1 MSITKVQINRA
12 TVGNLSGSRSFTSS
26 SLASRL
32 TTEATNVDNLQTD
45 SGSFSTRVTDLVT
58 ASSSFSGSIAT
69 LRGAGSLQG
78 VGTSDSPTFAGATIT
93 GTLTAQEIHTEF
105 ESASIIFSSG
115 STIFGDTSDDTHRMT
130 GSLNISGSLGVNDG
144 NVHVVDKMIVGSGSG
159 FNFNDESNA
168 FVVAAPGNNA
178 GLQVVNQTG
187 DQLMQFRQSNNNAGD
202 LILFGA
208 GSTKVRFSSNGSD
221 KNFINTG
228 TDVGIGTNNPDN
240 NLHIYNGDSG
250 GSSHSNAIL
259 TVENNGR
266 TAIQLLSPAA
276 NDQYIFFG
284 DNGANNRAWISYD
297 HNASPNL
304 MTFQHYSDSG
314 NFAFSNG
321 KVGIGTTNPGERSSE
336 LLTIHAG
343 TSNDGDVT
351 VLRLN
356 NDESALADGDGVSM
370 MFGLGT
376 DYRDAGKIG
385 VFSEDN
391 SHDLYNMRF
400 SVRDGVNTLRE
411 YMRIKGSNGNITTV
425 TGSALSYQSNGSTSA
440 PSATTPVVFTQPSAS
455 IVQIDDSNNRYKK
468 MFSQQVAKSGT
479 ARIKFTA
486 RNVSGT
492 YWWSW
497 LISRNNGSGSIDV
510 ESPTPM
516 KLHNGNNAA
525 SSYAGGLAD
534 GESASVHNFR
544 KFDITVKD
552 VVAGDFIELWMRS
565 SDGSGGQVTGNG
577 QDLLAK
583 DFQILSTTPS
593 IESNAILPGTPKGQG
608 LWEVIDKV
616 VLTSN
621 TSILSHPT
629 CFANGSKYS
638 HFKIVVGWLGTT
650 AQESIFMRFLY
661 NGGSSAYSAGEY
673 YNTKVQTEHDTTS
686 LNVEIQNQ
694 TSHIDLFNQTNPTN
708 IGGVHGEIKIYNIS
722 APIIRNGYD
731 TRLQDVD
738 TNRGTAYRAIGRSVL
753 FGYDDQNDSYGQ
765 QVTNFRWNQSE
776 VANDTINGYSGFQM
790 FPGSGN
796 FYAQSYVI
804 ICGFRVDDEY
814 TLGTTDI

>member
-26 SLASRL
+26 SLASRV

-93 GTLTAQEIHTEF
+93 GTLTAQEVHTEF
-105 ESASIIFSSG
+105 ESASILFSSG
-115 STIFGDTSDDTHRMT
+115 STQFGNSSDDVHDFKGNT
-130 GSLNISGSLGVNDG
+130 ISGSVTSTGSFGRVHIGASSVVIEDNGSGALGFRTNNAERFSVASNGPITFAENVNIDASRTLTVNGDLDVDG
-144 NVHVVDKMIVGSGSG
+144 TANLDVVDIDGAVDMATTLTLGGRLTL
-159 FNFNDESNA
+159 SNA
-168 FVVAAPGNNA
+168 GSDPGLFLGGGWQIFDNA
-178 GLQVVNQTG
+178 SESYGT
-187 DQLMQFRQSNNNAGD
+187 AGD
-202 LILFGA
+202 LVFYHGA
-208 GSTKVRFSSNGSD
+208 SRMVIGD
-221 KNFINTG
+221 TG
-228 TDVGIGTNNPDN
+228 NI
-240 NLHIYNGDSG
+240 
-250 GSSHSNAIL
+250 
-259 TVENNGR
+259 
-266 TAIQLLSPAA
+266 
-276 NDQYIFFG
+276 
-284 DNGANNRAWISYD
+284 
-297 HNASPNL
+297 
-304 MTFQHYSDSG
+304 
-314 NFAFSNG
+314 
-321 KVGIGTTNPGERSSE
+321 GIGTTNPGN

-343 TSNDGDVT
+343 TSTDGDVT

-356 NDESALADGDGVSM
+356 NDETALADGDGVSM
-370 MFGLGT
+370 EFGLGT
-376 DYRDAGKIG
+376 DFRDAGKIG
-385 VFSEDN
+385 VFASDN
-391 SHDLYNMRF
+391 SHDQFNMRF
-400 SVRDGVNTLRE
+400 SVRNAANTVTE
-411 YMRIKGSNGNITTV
+411 YMRIKGDNGNITTV

-516 KLHNGNNAA
+516 KLHNGNDAA

-534 GESASVHNFR
+534 GESSGVHEFR

-565 SDGSGGQVTGNG
+565 SNSGGGQVTGNG

-608 LWEVIDKV
+608 LWEIIDKV

-661 NGGSSAYSAGEY
+661 NGGSSAYSAAEY

-686 LNVEIQNQ
+686 LGVEIQNA
-694 TSHIDLFNQTNPTN
+694 TSHIDLFNQTNTTN

-753 FGYDDQNDSYGQ
+753 FGYDDDLNSYGEQ
-765 QVTNFRWNQSE
+765 STNFRWNISE
-776 VANDTINGYSGFQM
+776 EANDTINGYSGFQM

>member
-26 SLASRL
+26 SLASRV

-105 ESASIIFSSG
+105 ESASILFSSG
-115 STIFGDTSDDTHRMT
+115 STIFGDTSNDIHRMT
-130 GSLNISGSLGVNDG
+130 GSLNVSGALNLNDGDAVFGATATVETGLNLESGTLTVKNATSDSNGLKISQGGSDASNILNHYNGTLNLGVANS
-144 NVHVVDKMIVGSGSG
+144 VDMTLKG
-159 FNFNDESNA
+159 
-168 FVVAAPGNNA
+168 
-178 GLQVVNQTG
+178 GL
-187 DQLMQFRQSNNNAGD
+187 
-202 LILFGA
+202 
-208 GSTKVRFSSNGSD
+208 
-221 KNFINTG
+221 
-228 TDVGIGTNNPDN
+228 VGIGTDNPTSTSQ
-240 NLHIYNGDSG
+240 LH
-250 GSSHSNAIL
+250 
-259 TVENNGR
+259 VE
-266 TAIQLLSPAA
+266 AA
-276 NDQYIFFG
+276 KAEI
-284 DNGANNRAWISYD
+284 
-297 HNASPNL
+297 
-304 MTFQHYSDSG
+304 
-314 NFAFSNG
+314 
-321 KVGIGTTNPGERSSE
+321 
-336 LLTIHAG
+336 
-343 TSNDGDVT
+343 
-351 VLRLN
+351 
-356 NDESALADGDGVSM
+356 
-370 MFGLGT
+370 
-376 DYRDAGKIG
+376 
-385 VFSEDN
+385 
-391 SHDLYNMRF
+391 
-400 SVRDGVNTLRE
+400 
-411 YMRIKGSNGNITTV
+411 RIKGTNDSASDEIAHLILEASTDRRAGITIEGDSNDIQAFMGRPYDTANTLVFETDATERMRITADGNITTV

-440 PSATTPVVFTQPSAS
+440 PSATTPVVFTQTSAS
-455 IVQIDDSNNRYKK
+455 LVQIDDSNNRYKK
-468 MFSQQVAKSGT
+468 MFSHQVAKSGT

-492 YWWSW
+492 YYWSW

-510 ESPTPM
+510 EAPTAM
-516 KLHNGNNAA
+516 KLHNGNTAA
-525 SSYAGGLAD
+525 GSFGVGLAN

-544 KFDITVKD
+544 KFDISVKD

-608 LWEVIDKV
+608 LWEIIDKV

-661 NGGSSAYSAGEY
+661 NGGSSAYSAAEY

-686 LNVEIQNQ
+686 LSVEIQNA
-694 TSHIDLFNQTNPTN
+694 TSHIDLFNQTNTTN

-722 APIIRNGYD
+722 APIIRNGHN

-753 FGYDDQNDSYGQ
+753 FGYDDDLDSYGQ
-765 QVTNFRWNQSE
+765 QVTNFRWNTSE

>member
-1 MSITKVQINRA
+1 MALTKFTEKLISDSFKASI
-12 TVGNLSGSRSFTSS
+12 SGSDTTESSSFASRITLVEGGTTSKTLVSSSAQIATDISGSFNSTSS
-26 SLASRL
+26 SLASRV
-32 TTEATNVDNLQTD
+32 TVNE
-45 SGSFSTRVTDLVT
+45 GRVN
-58 ASSSFSGSIAT
+58 
-69 LRGAGSLQG
+69 QG
-78 VGTSDSPTFAGATIT
+78 VKTTDSPTFAGGTVT
-93 GTLTAQEIHTEF
+93 GDFTVGGTLTAQEVHTEF
-105 ESASIIFSSG
+105 ESASILFTSG
-115 STIFGDTSDDTHRMT
+115 STIFGNSSDDVHEFK
-130 GSLNISGSLGVNDG
+130 GNKISGSSTSTASLAVISLADKIEHIGDTNNTIQFDTDQIKLRTGGSSRLIARDSNVELYNDL
-144 NVHVVDKMIVGSGSG
+144 VVAGAATFNEDSGDKDFRV
-159 FNFNDESNA
+159 ESNA
-168 FVVAAPGNNA
+168 NVNMLFVDGGQNA
-178 GLQVVNQTG
+178 
-187 DQLMQFRQSNNNAGD
+187 
-202 LILFGA
+202 
-208 GSTKVRFSSNGSD
+208 
-221 KNFINTG
+221 
-228 TDVGIGTNNPDN
+228 VGIGTNNAGANSEKLLIVGNDN
-240 NLHIYNGDSG
+240 VNFLVVSSSNDDNFISMGTFENDQAIIGFGNKATTPTALNFYAANRPPMG
-250 GSSHSNAIL
+250 GSNLVMS
-259 TVENNGR
+259 
-266 TAIQLLSPAA
+266 LS
-276 NDQYIFFG
+276 G
-284 DNGANNRAWISYD
+284 
-297 HNASPNL
+297 
-304 MTFQHYSDSG
+304 SG
-314 NFAFSNG
+314 N
-321 KVGIGTTNPGERSSE
+321 VGIGTAIPTS

-356 NDESALADGDGVSM
+356 NDETALADGDGVSM

-376 DYRDAGKIG
+376 DFRDVGKIG
-385 VFSEDN
+385 VFASDN
-391 SHDLYNMRF
+391 SHDQYNMRF
-400 SVRDGVNTLRE
+400 SVRNAANTLTE
-411 YMRIKGSNGNITTV
+411 YMRIKGDNGNITTV

-455 IVQIDDSNNRYKK
+455 LVQIDDSNNRYKK

-516 KLHNGNNAA
+516 KLHNGNDAA
-525 SSYAGGLAD
+525 SSYAGGLAH
-534 GESASVHNFR
+534 GESSSVHVFR

-565 SDGSGGQVTGNG
+565 SDSGGGQVTGNG

-608 LWEVIDKV
+608 LWEIIDKV

-661 NGGSSAYSAGEY
+661 NGGSSAYSAADY
-673 YNTKVQTEHDTTS
+673 YNTKVQTESDTTS
-686 LNVEIQNQ
+686 LNVEIQNA
-694 TSHIDLFNQTNPTN
+694 TSHIDLFNQTNTSN

-722 APIIRNGYD
+722 APIIRNGHG

-765 QVTNFRWNQSE
+765 QVTSFRWNTSE
-776 VANDTINGYSGFQM
+776 DANNTITGYSGFQM

>member
-26 SLASRL
+26 SLASRV

-93 GTLTAQEIHTEF
+93 GTLTAQEVHTEF
-105 ESASIIFSSG
+105 ESASILFSSG
-115 STIFGDTSDDTHRMT
+115 STQFGNSSDDVHDFKGNT
-130 GSLNISGSLGVNDG
+130 ISGSVTSTGSFGRVHIGASSVVIEDNGSGALGFRTNNAERFSVASNGPITFAENVNIDASRTLTVNGDLDVDG
-144 NVHVVDKMIVGSGSG
+144 TANLDVVDIDGAVDMATTLTLGGRLTLSGAGSDPGLFLGGGWQIFDNAS
-159 FNFNDESNA
+159 ESY
-168 FVVAAPGNNA
+168 G
-178 GLQVVNQTG
+178 T
-187 DQLMQFRQSNNNAGD
+187 AGD
-202 LILFGA
+202 LVFY
-208 GSTKVRFSSNGSD
+208 
-221 KNFINTG
+221 
-228 TDVGIGTNNPDN
+228 
-240 NLHIYNGDSG
+240 HG
-250 GSSHSNAIL
+250 GSRMVI
-259 TVENNGR
+259 
-266 TAIQLLSPAA
+266 
-276 NDQYIFFG
+276 G
-284 DNGANNRAWISYD
+284 D
-297 HNASPNL
+297 
-304 MTFQHYSDSG
+304 TG
-314 NFAFSNG
+314 NI
-321 KVGIGTTNPGERSSE
+321 GIGTTNPGN

-343 TSNDGDVT
+343 TSTDGDVT

-356 NDESALADGDGVSM
+356 NDETALADGDGVSM
-370 MFGLGT
+370 EFGLGT
-376 DYRDAGKIG
+376 DFRDVGKIG
-385 VFSEDN
+385 VFASDN
-391 SHDLYNMRF
+391 SHDQYNMRF
-400 SVRDGVNTLRE
+400 SVRNAANTVTE
-411 YMRIKGSNGNITTV
+411 YMRIKGDNGNITTV

-455 IVQIDDSNNRYKK
+455 LVQIDDSNNRYKK
-468 MFSQQVAKSGT
+468 MFSHQVAKSGT

-516 KLHNGNNAA
+516 KLHNGNDAA
-525 SSYAGGLAD
+525 SSYAGGLAH
-534 GESASVHNFR
+534 GESSGVHEFR

-565 SDGSGGQVTGNG
+565 SNSGGGQVTGNG

-608 LWEVIDKV
+608 LWEIIDKV

-686 LNVEIQNQ
+686 LNVEIQNA
-694 TSHIDLFNQTNPTN
+694 TSHIDLFNQTNTTN

-722 APIIRNGYD
+722 APIIRNGHN

-753 FGYDDQNDSYGQ
+753 FGYDDDLNSYGEQ
-765 QVTNFRWNQSE
+765 STNFRWNVSE
-776 VANDTINGYSGFQM
+776 EANDTINGYSGFQM